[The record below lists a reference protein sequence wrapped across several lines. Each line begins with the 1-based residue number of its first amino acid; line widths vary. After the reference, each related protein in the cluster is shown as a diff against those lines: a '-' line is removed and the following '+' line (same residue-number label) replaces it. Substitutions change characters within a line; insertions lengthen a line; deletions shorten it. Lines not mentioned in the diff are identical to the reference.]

1 MANKRVYELAKE
13 ENLTSSQL
21 IEKLTALGV
30 TVKNHLS
37 LLTEEDIS
45 KYKKAGSKAETKA
58 KPAPK
63 PARKPAASKPT
74 AAKKATARRTKSQTG
89 SSVSLQDK
97 KVTAVP
103 KEAKKTAKA
112 PEAPKVS
119 VETEAAKEIVKIEEP
134 TVEPQ
139 EQKQEVLTAPVKIR
153 LDIPE
158 AATVKQFAELVGR
171 PSSEII
177 KTLMSLG
184 EMVTINQ
191 PMTSE
196 AIRILAEDYSFEP
209 NIVSVGE
216 EIEEGEREKPEDLL
230 PKPPVVTIMGHV
242 DHGKTSL
249 LDAIRKT
256 NVISE
261 EAGGITQ
268 HIGAY
273 QVVHHG
279 KKITFIDTPGH
290 EAFTAMRARGAKVT
304 DVAVLVIAA
313 DDGVKPQTV
322 EAIDHARAAHVPIV
336 VAVNKIDKPE
346 ASPDKVRKEL
356 SELGLVPEEWGGDTV
371 FVNISA
377 KFQTN
382 LEDLLEMIVLVADL
396 LELRANPR
404 VPASGVVIEARLDR
418 GRGPVAT
425 ALIQRGTLRVG
436 DAVVAGLAYGRVRA
450 MLDDRAQ
457 PQIEATPAQPVEVLG
472 LSTVPQA
479 GDVLKVV
486 ADERTAKQI
495 AEERALRKRVAE
507 YEKRPQVTLDDLF
520 LRIKEGEIQELN
532 IILKGDVQGSMGAI
546 EDSLRKLEQKE
557 VRLNIIHKAAGAIS
571 ESDVMLAAASNAI
584 IIGFNVRP
592 TPKANE
598 MAAKEKVDMRLYR
611 VIYKVVE
618 DINAA
623 LIGMLKPEYEEIELG
638 RGEVIA
644 TFKIKGIGVIA
655 GTMVKEGEIVRG
667 SQARI
672 VRDGVVVAE
681 GAVASLRRY
690 KEDVHSVGP
699 GLECGVVISD
709 FQDVKIGDVIE
720 TFELREKPR
729 G

>member
-1 MANKRVYELAKE
+1 MAKRVYELAKE
-13 ENLTSSQL
+13 ENITSSQL
-21 IEKLTALGV
+21 IEKLAAIGIK
-30 TVKNHLS
+30 VKNHLS
-37 LLTEEDIS
+37 LLTEDDIS
-45 KYKKAGSKAETKA
+45 KYRRAGSKVATKTKSPSKQAA
-58 KPAPK
+58 KPA
-63 PARKPAASKPT
+63 AKPAAKRTVTRKTKPQ
-74 AAKKATARRTKSQTG
+74 AEPS
-89 SSVSLQDK
+89 
-97 KVTAVP
+97 
-103 KEAKKTAKA
+103 
-112 PEAPKVS
+112 VS
-119 VETEAAKEIVKIEEP
+119 VEEKKPAETPKEPERKERAAEAQAEPARQVIVKETVPEAKPAEAPVAEQEAAA
-134 TVEPQ
+134 Q
-139 EQKQEVLTAPVKIR
+139 APAKPR
-153 LDIPE
+153 LDVPE

-171 PSSEII
+171 PPTEII

-191 PMTSE
+191 PMSNE
-196 AIRILAEDYSFEP
+196 AIRILAEDYGFELH
-209 NIVSVGE
+209 IVSVGE
-216 EIEEGEREKPEDLL
+216 EAAGEAEVERPEHLM
-230 PKPPVVTIMGHV
+230 PRPPVVTIMGHV

-273 QVVHHG
+273 QVLHHG

-304 DVAVLVIAA
+304 DVAVLVVAA
-313 DDGVKPQTV
+313 DDGVKPQTI
-322 EAIDHARAAHVPIV
+322 EAIDHARAAHVPII

-346 ASPDKVRKEL
+346 ANPDKVRKEL

-382 LEDLLEMIVLVADL
+382 LEELQEMIVLVAEL
-396 LELRANPR
+396 LELKANPG
-404 VPASGVVIEARLDR
+404 VLASGVVIEARLDK

-425 ALIQRGTLRVG
+425 ALIQRGTLHVG
-436 DAVVAGLAYGRVRA
+436 DPAVAGLAYGRVRA
-450 MLDDRAQ
+450 MLDDMGR
-457 PQIEATPAQPVEVLG
+457 PQAEATPAEPVEVLG

-486 ADERTAKQI
+486 ADERSAKQI

-507 YEKRPQVTLDDLF
+507 LEKRPAVTLDDLF
-520 LRIKEGEIQELN
+520 RRIKEGEIQELN
-532 IILKGDVQGSMGAI
+532 IILKADVQGSMEAI
-546 EDSLRKLEQKE
+546 EDSLRKLDVRE
-557 VRLNIIHKAAGAIS
+557 VRLNIIHKAVGAIS

-592 TPKANE
+592 TPKASK

-611 VIYKVVE
+611 VIYKVME

-644 TFKIKGIGVIA
+644 TFKIKGVGVIA
-655 GTMVKEGEIVRG
+655 GTMVKEGEIAKG
-667 SQARI
+667 SKLRV

-681 GAVASLRRY
+681 GKIVSLRRY
-690 KEDVHSVGP
+690 KEDVQSVGP
-699 GLECGVVISD
+699 GLECGIVIAD